1 MRVLQEEKTSPGTES
16 EPLDSGTPVN
26 RGPEMKTPTP
36 TTSKAS
42 TGTAF
47 PAFPASPAFPTTP
60 KDHRTTGKQVKR
72 GAGGGMT
79 GVKAL

>member
-1 MRVLQEEKTSPGTES
+1 MRVLQEEKTSPRTES

-42 TGTAF
+42 AGTAF
-47 PAFPASPAFPTTP
+47 PAFPAFPTTP
-60 KDHRTTGKQVKR
+60 KGHRTTGKQVNQ
-72 GAGGGMT
+72 GAEGG
-79 GVKAL
+79 

>member
-16 EPLDSGTPVN
+16 EPLDSGTSAN
-26 RGPEMKTPTP
+26 RGLERKTPTP

-47 PAFPASPAFPTTP
+47 PAFPAFPLTP
-60 KDHRTTGKQVKR
+60 KAHRSTGKQVKR

-79 GVKAL
+79 GVRAR

>member
-1 MRVLQEEKTSPGTES
+1 MCVLQEEKTSPGTES

-26 RGPEMKTPTP
+26 RGPEMKPPTP

-47 PAFPASPAFPTTP
+47 PASPASMATP

-79 GVKAL
+79 RVKAL